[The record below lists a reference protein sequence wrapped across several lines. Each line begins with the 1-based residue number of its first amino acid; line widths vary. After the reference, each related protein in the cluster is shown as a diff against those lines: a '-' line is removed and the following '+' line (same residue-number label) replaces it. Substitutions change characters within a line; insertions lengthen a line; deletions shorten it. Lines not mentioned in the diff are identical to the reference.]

1 MLAQARFYSD
11 PKVDFLMPTPSANSS
26 QFVSPFQEK
35 IDDLIRRMT
44 VEEKA
49 GQMDQ
54 ISSFWEITGPAPT
67 GGSEFEQYE
76 QLKQGL
82 VGSML
87 NVTGAEATRKVQQIV
102 MDHSRLKIPL
112 IIGYDVIHG
121 YKTLFPIPLGEAASW
136 DLDAAEMA
144 SRVAAVEASAAG
156 IHWTFAPMM
165 DIARDARWG
174 RMMES
179 SGEDPYLA
187 SLLAAARVRGFQG
200 DDLSAPDTIAAC
212 AKHYAAYGLCEAGR
226 DYNTVELSEQTLRN
240 VVLPPFK
247 AAVDAGVAT
256 VMNSFSVMNGIP
268 ATGSIYLQRDIL
280 KGEWDFQGFVV
291 SDWASIGEMVTHGFA
306 QDPSAAAHLAVIAGS
321 DMDMASRCY
330 LENLPALVRSG
341 KVAESLLDDAVRRI
355 LHLKFKLGL
364 FDDPYRYCDP
374 LRERE
379 LTLCPE
385 HLAAARDAGRKA
397 IVLLKNEGGVLPLSK
412 SGKVIAV
419 IGPLAMDKDIP
430 LGSWRAQAETN
441 SAVSLVEGIQ
451 AALGPDHPILF
462 AQGAALTTGPRS
474 TLDELTFN
482 ESDRSGFP
490 EAVKIAGEAE
500 MVVLALG
507 EDCWQT
513 GEARSQSDI
522 GLKGLQQELF
532 AAIHAVNSNIVVI
545 LMNGRPLDLG
555 PIAEQATAI
564 LETWFLGSQAGH
576 AIADVL
582 FGDYQ
587 PTGRLPVS
595 FPRNTGQAPIYYNH
609 HSTGRPENLSGNVYW
624 SHYTDVANDP
634 LYPFGFGL
642 AYTSFEYSEI
652 TLSALEITSDERLQ
666 ASVLVENTGERAG
679 LEVVQLYRRDVSASA
694 VRPVREL
701 IGYQRVELRPGESR
715 VVSFSLGVED
725 LKFHTPAGK
734 WEAEPGRFQLFI
746 GPNSRD
752 VLQAAFELK

>member
-1 MLAQARFYSD
+1 MPMPYE
-11 PKVDFLMPTPSANSS
+11 DFSPS
-26 QFVSPFQEK
+26 VSLFQEK
-35 IDDLIRRMT
+35 IDDLIHRMT
-44 VEEKA
+44 LEEKV
-49 GQMDQ
+49 GQMNQ
-54 ISSFWEITGPAPT
+54 ISSFWEMTGPAPLD
-67 GGSEFEQYE
+67 GSELEQYE
-76 QLKQGL
+76 QLKQGM
-82 VGSML
+82 VGAML
-87 NVTGAEATRKVQQIV
+87 NVTGVEATRKVQQLV

-112 IIGYDVIHG
+112 MIGYDVIHG
-121 YKTLFPIPLGEAASW
+121 YKTLFPIPLGETASW
-136 DLDAAEMA
+136 DLDAAEGA
-144 SRVAAVEASAAG
+144 ARVAAVEAAAAG

-187 SLLAAARVRGFQG
+187 SLLAEARVKGFQG
-200 DDLSAPDTIAAC
+200 NNLSAIDTIAAC

-226 DYNTVELSEQTLRN
+226 DYNTVEISEQTLRN

-247 AAVDAGVAT
+247 AAVAAGVAT

-280 KGEWDFQGFVV
+280 KGEWNFQGVVV

-306 QDPSAAAHLAVIAGS
+306 QDNSAAAHLAIDAGS
-321 DMDMASRCY
+321 DMDMVSRCY
-330 LENLPALVRSG
+330 LENLPTLVRSG
-341 KVAESLLDDAVRRI
+341 KAAESLLDDAVRRI
-355 LHLKFKLGL
+355 LHLKFQLGL
-364 FDDPYRYCDP
+364 FDDPYRYCDA

-385 HLAAARDAGRKA
+385 HLATARDAGRKA
-397 IVLLKNEGGVLPLSK
+397 IVLLKNEGSILPLPK

-419 IGPLAMDKDIP
+419 IGPLAMDKDTP
-430 LGSWRAQAETN
+430 LGSWRAQAEIN
-441 SAVSLVEGIQ
+441 SAVSLLEGIQ
-451 AALGPDHPILF
+451 ATLGLDHRILY

-474 TLDELTFN
+474 SHEELTFN

-490 EAVKIAGEAE
+490 EAMIIAGEADV
-500 MVVLALG
+500 VVLAIG

-532 AAIHAVNSNIVVI
+532 AAIHAVNPNIVVV
-545 LMNGRPLDLG
+545 LMNGRPLALG

-642 AYTSFEYSEI
+642 TYTSFEYSKI
-652 TLSALEITSDERLQ
+652 ALSSLEISSDDQLQ
-666 ASVLVENTGERAG
+666 ASVVVKNTGKNAG

-694 VRPVREL
+694 VRPVKEL
-701 IGYQRVELRPGESR
+701 IGYQRLILEPGESR
-715 VVSFSLGVED
+715 VVSFLLSVED

-734 WEAEPGRFQLFI
+734 WDAEPGTFHIFI
-746 GPNSRD
+746 GPNARD
-752 VLQAAFELK
+752 LLQATFELT

>member
-1 MLAQARFYSD
+1 MPMPSE
-11 PKVDFLMPTPSANSS
+11 DFSPS
-26 QFVSPFQEK
+26 VSLFQEK
-35 IDDLIRRMT
+35 IDDLIHRMT
-44 VEEKA
+44 LEEKV
-49 GQMDQ
+49 GQMNQ
-54 ISSFWEITGPAPT
+54 ISSFWEMTGPAPLD
-67 GGSEFEQYE
+67 GSELEQYE
-76 QLKQGL
+76 QLKQGM
-82 VGSML
+82 VGAML
-87 NVTGAEATRKVQQIV
+87 NVTGVEATRKVQQLV

-112 IIGYDVIHG
+112 MIGYDVIHG
-121 YKTLFPIPLGEAASW
+121 YKTLFPIPLGETASW
-136 DLDAAEMA
+136 DLDAAEGA
-144 SRVAAVEASAAG
+144 ARVAAVEAAAAG

-187 SLLAAARVRGFQG
+187 SLLAEARVKGFQG
-200 DDLSAPDTIAAC
+200 NNLSAIDTIAAC

-226 DYNTVELSEQTLRN
+226 DYNTVEISEQTLRN

-247 AAVDAGVAT
+247 AAVAAGVAT

-280 KGEWDFQGFVV
+280 KGEWNFQGVVV

-306 QDPSAAAHLAVIAGS
+306 QDNSAAAHLAIDAGS
-321 DMDMASRCY
+321 DMDMVSRCY
-330 LENLPALVRSG
+330 LENLPTLVRSG
-341 KVAESLLDDAVRRI
+341 KAAESLLDDAVRRI
-355 LHLKFKLGL
+355 LHLKFQLGL
-364 FDDPYRYCDP
+364 FDDPYRYCDA

-385 HLAAARDAGRKA
+385 HLATARDAGRKA
-397 IVLLKNEGGVLPLSK
+397 IVLLKNEGSILPLPK

-419 IGPLAMDKDIP
+419 IGPLAMDKDTP
-430 LGSWRAQAETN
+430 LGSWRAQAEIN
-441 SAVSLVEGIQ
+441 SAVSLLEGIQ
-451 AALGPDHPILF
+451 ATLGLDHRILY

-474 TLDELTFN
+474 SHEELTFN

-490 EAVKIAGEAE
+490 EAMIIAGEADV
-500 MVVLALG
+500 VVLAIG

-532 AAIHAVNSNIVVI
+532 AAIHAVNPNIVVV
-545 LMNGRPLDLG
+545 LMNGRPLALG

-595 FPRNTGQAPIYYNH
+595 FPRNTGQVPIYYNH
-609 HSTGRPENLSGNVYW
+609 HSTGRPANLSGNVYW

-642 AYTSFEYSEI
+642 TYTSFEYSKI
-652 TLSALEITSDERLQ
+652 ALSSLEISSDDQLQ
-666 ASVLVENTGERAG
+666 ASVVVKNTGKNAG

-694 VRPVREL
+694 VRPVKEL
-701 IGYQRVELRPGESR
+701 IGYQRLILEPGESR
-715 VVSFSLGVED
+715 AVSFLLSVED

-734 WEAEPGRFQLFI
+734 WDAEPGTFHIFI
-746 GPNSRD
+746 GPNARD
-752 VLQAAFELK
+752 LLQATFELT

>member
-1 MLAQARFYSD
+1 MPMPSE
-11 PKVDFLMPTPSANSS
+11 DFSPS
-26 QFVSPFQEK
+26 VSLFQEK
-35 IDDLIRRMT
+35 IDDLIHRMT
-44 VEEKA
+44 LEEKV
-49 GQMDQ
+49 GQMNQ
-54 ISSFWEITGPAPT
+54 ISSFWEMTGPAPLD
-67 GGSEFEQYE
+67 GSELEQYE
-76 QLKQGL
+76 QLKQGM
-82 VGSML
+82 VGAML
-87 NVTGAEATRKVQQIV
+87 NVTGVEATRKVQQLV

-112 IIGYDVIHG
+112 MIGYDVIHG
-121 YKTLFPIPLGEAASW
+121 YKTLFPIPLGETASW
-136 DLDAAEMA
+136 DLDAAEGA
-144 SRVAAVEASAAG
+144 ARVAAVEAAAAG

-187 SLLAAARVRGFQG
+187 SLLAEARVKGFQG
-200 DDLSAPDTIAAC
+200 NNLSAIDTIAAC

-226 DYNTVELSEQTLRN
+226 DYNTVEISEQTLRN

-247 AAVDAGVAT
+247 AAVAAGVAT

-280 KGEWDFQGFVV
+280 KGEWNFQGVVV

-306 QDPSAAAHLAVIAGS
+306 QDNSAAAHLAIDAGS
-321 DMDMASRCY
+321 DMDMVSRCY
-330 LENLPALVRSG
+330 LENLPTLVRSG
-341 KVAESLLDDAVRRI
+341 KAAESLLDDAVRRI
-355 LHLKFKLGL
+355 LHLKFQLGL
-364 FDDPYRYCDP
+364 FDDPYRYCDA

-385 HLAAARDAGRKA
+385 HLATARDAGRKA
-397 IVLLKNEGGVLPLSK
+397 IVLLKNEGSILPLPK

-419 IGPLAMDKDIP
+419 IGPLAMDKDTP
-430 LGSWRAQAETN
+430 LGSWRAQAEIN
-441 SAVSLVEGIQ
+441 SAVSLLEGIQ
-451 AALGPDHPILF
+451 AMLGLDHRILY

-474 TLDELTFN
+474 SHEELTFN

-490 EAVKIAGEAE
+490 EAMIIAGEADV
-500 MVVLALG
+500 VVLAIG

-532 AAIHAVNSNIVVI
+532 AAIHAVNPNIVVV
-545 LMNGRPLDLG
+545 LMNGRPLALG

-595 FPRNTGQAPIYYNH
+595 FPRNTGQVPIYYNH
-609 HSTGRPENLSGNVYW
+609 HSTGRPANLSGNVYW

-642 AYTSFEYSEI
+642 TYTSFEYSKI
-652 TLSALEITSDERLQ
+652 ALSSLEISSDDQLQ
-666 ASVLVENTGERAG
+666 ASVVVKNTGKNAG

-694 VRPVREL
+694 VRPVKEL
-701 IGYQRVELRPGESR
+701 IGYQRLILEPGESR
-715 VVSFSLGVED
+715 AVSFLLSVED

-734 WEAEPGRFQLFI
+734 WDAEPGMFHIFI

-752 VLQAAFELK
+752 LLQATFELT

>member
-1 MLAQARFYSD
+1 MKLLIPTDFIMSPS
-11 PKVDFLMPTPSANSS
+11 PKSS
-26 QFVSPFQEK
+26 SSSYGPFREK
-35 IDDLIRRMT
+35 IEDLIRQMT
-44 VEEKA
+44 LEEKA

-54 ISSFWEITGPAPT
+54 ISSFWEMTGPAPL
-67 GGSEFEQYE
+67 GGSELVQYE

-87 NVTGAEATRKVQQIV
+87 NVNGVEATRRVQQIV

-136 DLDAAEMA
+136 DTDIAESAA
-144 SRVAAVEASAAG
+144 RVAAVEASAAG

-187 SLLAAARVRGFQG
+187 SLFAVARVRGFQG
-200 DDLSAPDTIAAC
+200 ADLSAIDTIAAC
-212 AKHYAAYGLCEAGR
+212 AKHFAAYGWCEAGR

-268 ATGSIYLQRDIL
+268 ATGSAYLQREIL
-280 KGEWDFQGFVV
+280 KGEWSFQGLVV

-306 QDPSAAAHLAVIAGS
+306 SDNSEAARLAVAAGS

-330 LENLPALVRSG
+330 LENLPALVRNG
-341 KVAESLLDDAVRRI
+341 VVDEVLLDDAVRRI
-355 LHLKFKLGL
+355 LHLKFQLGL
-364 FDDPYRYCDP
+364 FEDPYRYCSEW
-374 LRERE
+374 RERE
-379 LTLCPE
+379 LTLCSA
-385 HLAAARDAGRKA
+385 HFAAARDAGRKA
-397 IVLLKNEGGVLPLSK
+397 IVLLKNEGGVLPLPK
-412 SGKVIAV
+412 SGKRLAV

-430 LGSWRAQAETN
+430 LGAWRAQAETN
-441 SAVSLVEGIQ
+441 SAVSLWEGILS
-451 AALGPDHPILF
+451 AIGPESKVSCAL
-462 AQGAALTTGPRS
+462 GAALTTGLRNV
-474 TLDELTFN
+474 LEELNFN
-482 ESDRSGFP
+482 EFDRSGFP
-490 EAVKIAGEAE
+490 EALEIAAEADV
-500 MVVLALG
+500 VVLAIG
-507 EDCWQT
+507 EDCWQS

-532 AAIHAVNSNIVVI
+532 AALHAVNSNIVVV

-555 PIAEQATAI
+555 PIAAQAVAI

-576 AIADVL
+576 AIADVM
-582 FGDYQ
+582 FGDYH

-595 FPRNTGQAPIYYNH
+595 FPRNTGQVPIYYNH
-609 HSTGRPENLSGNVYW
+609 FSTGRPVNASGNVYW

-642 AYTSFEYSEI
+642 TYTTFDYSEI
-652 TLSALEITSDERLQ
+652 TLSALEIDSKGQLQ
-666 ASVLVENTGERAG
+666 ASALVRNTGRLPG
-679 LEVVQLYRRDVSASA
+679 MEVVQLYRRDMSASA
-694 VRPVREL
+694 VRPVKEL
-701 IGYQRVELRPGESR
+701 IGYQRVELEPGESR
-715 VVSFSLGVED
+715 VVVFTIVVED
-725 LKFHTPAGK
+725 LKFYTPAGT
-734 WEAEPGRFQLFI
+734 WEAEPGEFKLFI

-752 VLQAAFELK
+752 VREATFELV

>member
-1 MLAQARFYSD
+1 MLSPPEFMMS
-11 PKVDFLMPTPSANSS
+11 LSS
-26 QFVSPFQEK
+26 ENPISPVSPFREK
-35 IDDLIRRMT
+35 IEDLIRQMT
-44 VEEKA
+44 LEEKA
-49 GQMDQ
+49 GQMHQ
-54 ISSFWEITGPAPT
+54 ISSFWEMTGPAPV
-67 GGSEFEQYE
+67 GGSELEQYE

-87 NVTGAEATRKVQQIV
+87 NVNGVEATRRVQQIV

-112 IIGYDVIHG
+112 IMGYDVIHG

-136 DLDAAEMA
+136 DPDAAEA
-144 SRVAAVEASAAG
+144 AARVAAVEASAAG

-174 RMMES
+174 RVMES

-187 SLLAAARVRGFQG
+187 SLFAVARVRGFQG
-200 DDLSAPDTIAAC
+200 TDLSAVDTIAAC
-212 AKHYAAYGLCEAGR
+212 AKHYAAYGWCEAGR
-226 DYNTVELSEQTLRN
+226 DYNTVEISEQTLRN

-268 ATGSIYLQRDIL
+268 ATGSAYLQRDIL
-280 KGEWDFQGFVV
+280 KGEWNFQGFVV

-306 QDPSAAAHLAVIAGS
+306 NDHSVAARLAVVAGS

-330 LENLPALVRSG
+330 VENLPALVQNG
-341 KVAESLLDDAVRRI
+341 VVDVGLLDDAVRRI
-355 LHLKFKLGL
+355 LHLKFQMGL
-364 FDDPYRYCDP
+364 FEDPYRYCDRQ
-374 LRERE
+374 RECG

-397 IVLLKNEGGVLPLSK
+397 IVLLKNEASVLPLPK
-412 SGKVIAV
+412 SGKKLAV

-430 LGSWRAQAETN
+430 LGGWRAQAETS
-441 SAVSLVEGIQ
+441 SAVSLWEGILS
-451 AALGPDHPILF
+451 AIDPDCHVSC
-462 AQGAALTTGPRS
+462 AQGVVLTTGLRS
-474 TLDELTFN
+474 SLDELVFN

-490 EAVKIAGEAE
+490 EAVKIAAEADV
-500 MVVLALG
+500 VVLAIG
-507 EDCWQT
+507 EDCWQS

-532 AAIHAVNSNIVVI
+532 AAIHAVNPNIVVV
-545 LMNGRPLDLG
+545 LMNGRPLVLG
-555 PIAEQATAI
+555 PIAEKAAAI

-582 FGDYQ
+582 FGDYH

-595 FPRNTGQAPIYYNH
+595 FPRNTGQLPIYYNH
-609 HSTGRPENLSGNVYW
+609 FSTGRPVNTAGDVYW

-642 AYTSFEYSEI
+642 AYTSFDYSEI
-652 TLSALEITSDERLQ
+652 TLSALEIHAEEQLQ
-666 ASVLVENTGERAG
+666 ASVLVKNVGMVSG
-679 LEVVQLYRRDVSASA
+679 MEVVQLYRRDVSASA
-694 VRPVREL
+694 VRPVKEL
-701 IGYQRVELRPGESR
+701 IGYQRVELKPGESR
-715 VVSFSLGVED
+715 VVGFSISIED
-725 LKFHTPAGK
+725 LKFHTPSGK
-734 WEAEPGRFQLFI
+734 WEAEPGQFKLFI
-746 GPNSRD
+746 GSNSRD
-752 VLQAAFELK
+752 VREAAFELI

>member
-1 MLAQARFYSD
+1 MMSL
-11 PKVDFLMPTPSANSS
+11 SS
-26 QFVSPFQEK
+26 ENPISPVSPFREK
-35 IDDLIRRMT
+35 IEDLIRQMT
-44 VEEKA
+44 LEEKA
-49 GQMDQ
+49 GQMHQ
-54 ISSFWEITGPAPT
+54 ISSFWEMTGPAPV
-67 GGSEFEQYE
+67 GGSELEQYE

-87 NVTGAEATRKVQQIV
+87 NVNGVEATRRVQQIV

-112 IIGYDVIHG
+112 IMGYDVIHG

-136 DLDAAEMA
+136 DPDAAEA
-144 SRVAAVEASAAG
+144 AARVAAVEASAAG

-174 RMMES
+174 RVMES

-187 SLLAAARVRGFQG
+187 SLFAVARVRGFQG
-200 DDLSAPDTIAAC
+200 TDLSAVDTIAAC
-212 AKHYAAYGLCEAGR
+212 AKHYAAYGWCEAGR
-226 DYNTVELSEQTLRN
+226 DYNTVEISEQTLRN

-268 ATGSIYLQRDIL
+268 ATGSAYLQRDIL
-280 KGEWDFQGFVV
+280 KGEWNFQGFVV

-306 QDPSAAAHLAVIAGS
+306 SDHSEAARLAVVAGS

-330 LENLPALVRSG
+330 LENLPALVRNG
-341 KVAESLLDDAVRRI
+341 VVDEGLLDDAVRRI
-355 LHLKFKLGL
+355 LHLKFQLGL
-364 FDDPYRYCDP
+364 FEDPYRYCDRR
-374 LRERE
+374 RECE

-397 IVLLKNEGGVLPLSK
+397 IVLLKNEGAVLPLSK
-412 SGKVIAV
+412 SGKKLAV

-430 LGSWRAQAETN
+430 LGAWRAQAETS
-441 SAVSLVEGIQ
+441 SAVSLWEGILS
-451 AALGPDHPILF
+451 AIGPDCHVSC
-462 AQGAALTTGPRS
+462 AQGVALTTGLRS
-474 TLDELTFN
+474 NLDELVFN

-490 EAVKIAGEAE
+490 EAVKIAAEADV
-500 MVVLALG
+500 VVLAIG
-507 EDCWQT
+507 EDCWQS

-532 AAIHAVNSNIVVI
+532 AAIHAVNPNIVVV
-545 LMNGRPLDLG
+545 LMNGRPLVLG
-555 PIAEQATAI
+555 PIAEKAAAI

-582 FGDYQ
+582 FGDYH

-595 FPRNTGQAPIYYNH
+595 FPRNTGQLPIYYNH
-609 HSTGRPENLSGNVYW
+609 FSTGRPVNTAGDVYW

-642 AYTSFEYSEI
+642 AYTSFDYSEI
-652 TLSALEITSDERLQ
+652 TLSALEIHAEEQLQ
-666 ASVLVENTGERAG
+666 ASVLVKNVGMVSG
-679 LEVVQLYRRDVSASA
+679 MEVVQLYRRDVSASA
-694 VRPVREL
+694 VRPVKEL
-701 IGYQRVELRPGESR
+701 IGYQRVELKPGESR
-715 VVSFSLGVED
+715 VVGFSISIED
-725 LKFHTPAGK
+725 LKFHTPSGK
-734 WEAEPGRFQLFI
+734 WEAEPGQFKLFI
-746 GPNSRD
+746 GSNSRD
-752 VLQAAFELK
+752 VREAAFELI

>member
-1 MLAQARFYSD
+1 MPMPSE
-11 PKVDFLMPTPSANSS
+11 DFSPS
-26 QFVSPFQEK
+26 VSLFQEK
-35 IDDLIRRMT
+35 IDDLIHRMT
-44 VEEKA
+44 LEEKV
-49 GQMDQ
+49 GQMNQ
-54 ISSFWEITGPAPT
+54 ISSFWEMTGPAPLD
-67 GGSEFEQYE
+67 GSELEQYE
-76 QLKQGL
+76 QLKQGM
-82 VGSML
+82 VGAML
-87 NVTGAEATRKVQQIV
+87 NVTGVEATRKVQQLV

-112 IIGYDVIHG
+112 MIGYDVIHG
-121 YKTLFPIPLGEAASW
+121 YKTLFPIPLGETASW
-136 DLDAAEMA
+136 DLDAAEGA
-144 SRVAAVEASAAG
+144 ARVAAVEAAAAG

-187 SLLAAARVRGFQG
+187 SLLAEARVKGFQG
-200 DDLSAPDTIAAC
+200 NNLSAIDTIAAC

-226 DYNTVELSEQTLRN
+226 DYNTVEISEQTLRN

-247 AAVDAGVAT
+247 AAVAAGVAT

-280 KGEWDFQGFVV
+280 KGEWNFQGVVV

-306 QDPSAAAHLAVIAGS
+306 QDNSAAAHLAIDAGS
-321 DMDMASRCY
+321 DMDMVSRCY
-330 LENLPALVRSG
+330 LENLPTLVRSG
-341 KVAESLLDDAVRRI
+341 KAAESLLDDAVRRI
-355 LHLKFKLGL
+355 LHLKFQLGL
-364 FDDPYRYCDP
+364 FDDPYRYCDA

-385 HLAAARDAGRKA
+385 HLATARDAGRKA
-397 IVLLKNEGGVLPLSK
+397 IVLLKNEGSILPLPK

-419 IGPLAMDKDIP
+419 IGPLAMDKDTP
-430 LGSWRAQAETN
+430 LGSWRAQAEIN
-441 SAVSLVEGIQ
+441 SAVSLLEGIQ
-451 AALGPDHPILF
+451 ATLGLDHRILY

-474 TLDELTFN
+474 SHEELTFN

-490 EAVKIAGEAE
+490 EAMIIAGEADV
-500 MVVLALG
+500 VVLAIG

-532 AAIHAVNSNIVVI
+532 AAIHAVNPNIVVV
-545 LMNGRPLDLG
+545 LMNGRPLALG

-595 FPRNTGQAPIYYNH
+595 FPRNTGQVPIYYNH
-609 HSTGRPENLSGNVYW
+609 HSTGRPANLSGNVYW

-642 AYTSFEYSEI
+642 TYTSFEYSKI
-652 TLSALEITSDERLQ
+652 ALSSLEISSDDQLQ
-666 ASVLVENTGERAG
+666 ASVVVKNTGKNAG

-694 VRPVREL
+694 VRPVKEL
-701 IGYQRVELRPGESR
+701 IGYQRLILEPGESR
-715 VVSFSLGVED
+715 AVSFLLSVED

-734 WEAEPGRFQLFI
+734 WDAEPGMFHIFI

-752 VLQAAFELK
+752 LLQATFELT